1 MASSPDQTPFALTGP
16 LPVEGV
22 KLGVAAAGIRYSQ
35 RDDLVVMSLD
45 PGTRA
50 AAVFTRNA
58 FCAAPVRVARDHLNT
73 VTPRALL
80 INSGNANA
88 GTGGRGLEDARA
100 TCAMVAERL
109 GVVVEAVLPFST
121 GVIGEH
127 LPVDR
132 FGPGVDAA
140 LENAVQMGW
149 HRAARAIM
157 TTDTVP
163 KIASRRIELHGN
175 PVTITGMAKG
185 SGMIC
190 PDMATML
197 AFVATDARLSQAAL
211 QHCLDDAVDM
221 SFNAITVDGDTS
233 TNDACVLLATGGS
246 GGDQVTPASA
256 EYPLLQAAVR
266 AVCVE
271 LAQAVVADGEG
282 ATKFVTVLVE
292 GGRDRDE
299 CRRVAYTIAH
309 SPLVKTAFTASDPN
323 WGRILAAVGR
333 AGISDLDLAGVRLF
347 LDEVCI
353 VANQGRAP
361 DYTEAQGQVVMS
373 RPSITIRVELGRG
386 DAYARIW
393 TTDLSHE
400 YVSINSDYRS

>member
-1 MASSPDQTPFALTGP
+1 MASSPDRAPSEVTCP
-16 LPVEGV
+16 LPVQGV
-22 KLGVAAAGIRYSQ
+22 NLGAAAAGIRYPH
-35 RDDLVVMSLD
+35 RDDMVIMALD
-45 PGTRA
+45 AGTRA

-58 FCAAPVRVARDHLNT
+58 FCAAPVRVAQDHLAT
-73 VTPRALL
+73 AAPRALL

-88 GTGGRGLEDARA
+88 GTGSRGLEDARA

-109 GVVVEAVLPFST
+109 GVAVEAVLPFST

-132 FGPGVDAA
+132 FGPGIDAA
-140 LENAVQMGW
+140 LASADPGGW
-149 HRAARAIM
+149 ERAARAIM

-163 KIASRRIELHGN
+163 KIASRRIELHGHA
-175 PVTITGMAKG
+175 VTITGMAKG

-197 AFVATDARLSQAAL
+197 AFVATDASLSQAAL
-211 QHCLDDAVDM
+211 RRCLDESVEA

-233 TNDACVLLATGGS
+233 TNDACVLLSTGGS

-323 WGRILAAVGR
+323 WGRILAAIGR
-333 AGISDLDLAGVRLF
+333 AGVSDLDLAGVRLF

-353 VANQGRAP
+353 VADQGRAP
-361 DYTEAQGQVVMS
+361 DYTEAQGQAVMS